1 METEQFV
8 RSLAATLRPVRR
20 LRPARWRAV
29 LWAVPAV
36 LCVSIGTVLLGPRS
50 DLLSRA
56 ANPQFW
62 LQNALL
68 LIVFAASSAIAFRT
82 SVPGSEVAGH
92 VRALP
97 QPVAVDEFRPARIL
111 DGGIRTPHVI
121 AGALERLER
130 LLHPAPLGRPVG
142 HRLAEEIG
150 ALEQVFAD
158 RRVVGELHLIDGD
171 AVRLE
176 IERLLDA
183 GLPVGFRL
191 PEHAGDDVVL
201 ERGGATNSGAA
212 QWDTSHIGAR
222 HENRSTVCHR

>member
-62 LQNALL
+62 LQSALL

-97 QPVAVDEFRPARIL
+97 LWGLLVWGFVLA
-111 DGGIRTPHVI
+111 
-121 AGALERLER
+121 AGAWAWESRGEAAAGGSGWICVSR
-130 LLHPAPLGRPVG
+130 IALLGVVPAVSALLMLRRAAALRPGWTGSIALLSAASLAVVGTQMVCARDDPWHIFVWHFLPAAACGLAGVLLGRRFLVTS
-142 HRLAEEIG
+142 R
-150 ALEQVFAD
+150 
-158 RRVVGELHLIDGD
+158 
-171 AVRLE
+171 
-176 IERLLDA
+176 
-183 GLPVGFRL
+183 
-191 PEHAGDDVVL
+191 
-201 ERGGATNSGAA
+201 SGP
-212 QWDTSHIGAR
+212 
-222 HENRSTVCHR
+222 

>member
-1 METEQFV
+1 METEQLV

-36 LCVSIGTVLLGPRS
+36 LCVSIGAVLLGPRS

-68 LIVFAASSAIAFRT
+68 LFVSASSAAIAFQT

-97 QPVAVDEFRPARIL
+97 LWGLLVWGFVLAGGAWAWESRGAAGMGGAGWTCVSRIALLGAVPAVFALLMLRRAAALRPGWTGA
-111 DGGIRTPHVI
+111 I
-121 AGALERLER
+121 ALVSAASLAVVGMQMVCAKDDPRHLFVWHFL
-130 LLHPAPLGRPVG
+130 PAAACGLAGVLLGRRFLVTS
-142 HRLAEEIG
+142 R
-150 ALEQVFAD
+150 
-158 RRVVGELHLIDGD
+158 
-171 AVRLE
+171 
-176 IERLLDA
+176 
-183 GLPVGFRL
+183 
-191 PEHAGDDVVL
+191 
-201 ERGGATNSGAA
+201 SG
-212 QWDTSHIGAR
+212 
-222 HENRSTVCHR
+222 V